1 MIHDTEIQYQDI
13 QMQSQ
18 YGSALLDPPRATP
31 VDVTAPAPPDV
42 MVQLDRVRVT
52 FEDILAVDDVSLD
65 IRQGEVLCL
74 VGPSGSGKSTLL
86 RVIAGLERT
95 GRGRVSIDGATVDA
109 PGAFVPPE
117 RRRVGMVFQD
127 YALFPHLTIAD
138 NVAFG
143 LSGRPKHE
151 TTRIVSE
158 LLERVGLS
166 RYARSYPHMLSG
178 GERQR
183 VALARALAPS
193 PRILLM
199 DEPFSSLDG
208 QLREQVRETT
218 IELLR
223 DTGTTSVMVT
233 HEPAEALRLGSRIAL
248 MRHGR
253 LVQCDT
259 PAQMYLRPASVFA
272 ARFFGDVNEWPG
284 RCVSGSVDTPFGR
297 VASGGVSD
305 VAVHVCVRPE
315 DLQLVGTGDG
325 LPARVVRTAFREGWH
340 DVVADVDW
348 AGTPTRVTIHSR
360 SLTPPQVGE
369 TIAIHAASARVI
381 IAAADVAGPSQS

>member
-1 MIHDTEIQYQDI
+1 
-13 QMQSQ
+13 MQSL
-18 YGSALLDPPRATP
+18 YGSALLDQPKSTP
-31 VDVTAPAPPDV
+31 ADVTAPALSDV
-42 MVQLDRVRVT
+42 MVQLDAVRVV
-52 FEDILAVDDVSLD
+52 FDHIVAVDDISLD

-95 GRGRVSIDGATVDA
+95 GRGRVSIGGADVDA

-127 YALFPHLTIAD
+127 FALFPHLTIAE

-143 LSGRPKHE
+143 LAGRSSTE
-151 TTRIVSE
+151 ITGIVGE
-158 LLERVGLS
+158 LLERVNLS
-166 RYARSYPHMLSG
+166 RYTRSYPHMLSG

-208 QLREQVRETT
+208 LLREQLRETT
-218 IELLR
+218 IALLR
-223 DTGTTSVMVT
+223 ETGTTAVMVT
-233 HEPAEALRLGSRIAL
+233 HEPAEALRLGTRVAL

-253 LVQCDT
+253 LLQCDA
-259 PAQMYLRPASVFA
+259 PDRMYLRPASVFA
-272 ARFFGDVNEWPG
+272 ARFFGEVNEWPG

-297 VASGGVSD
+297 VASSGSSD
-305 VAVHVCVRPE
+305 VAVHVCVRPH
-315 DLQLVGTGDG
+315 DLQLVPAGHG
-325 LPARVVRTAFREGWH
+325 LPARVVRTSFREGWH

-348 AGTPTRVTIHSR
+348 AGRPTQVTIHSR
-360 SLTPPQVGE
+360 SLTPPRVGE
-369 TIAIHAASARVI
+369 TVALHADSARVI
-381 IAAADVAGPSQS
+381 IAAADAAVPFPS

>member
-1 MIHDTEIQYQDI
+1 
-13 QMQSQ
+13 MQSR
-18 YGSALLDPPRATP
+18 YGSALLDQPSSTSA
-31 VDVTAPAPPDV
+31 DVTAPAPLSA
-42 MVQLDRVRVT
+42 MVQLDGVRVA
-52 FEDILAVDDVSLD
+52 FDKIIAVDDVSLE
-65 IRQGEVLCL
+65 IRRGEVLCL

-95 GRGRVSIDGATVDA
+95 GRGRVSIDGADVDA
-109 PGAFVPPE
+109 AGTFVPPE

-127 YALFPHLTIAD
+127 YALFPHLTIAE

-143 LSGRPKHE
+143 LAGRSKSE
-151 TTRIVSE
+151 VTGIVGD

-208 QLREQVRETT
+208 LLREQVREAT
-218 IELLR
+218 IALLR
-223 DTGTTSVMVT
+223 ETGTTAVMVT
-233 HEPAEALRLGSRIAL
+233 HEPAEALRLGTRVAL
-248 MRHGR
+248 MRNGR
-253 LVQCDT
+253 LVQCDA
-259 PAQMYLRPASVFA
+259 PDRMYMRPSSVFA
-272 ARFFGDVNEWPG
+272 ARFFGEVNEWPG
-284 RCVSGSVDTPFGR
+284 RCVSGNVDTPFGR
-297 VASGGVSD
+297 VASSGASD
-305 VAVHVCVRPE
+305 VAVHVCVRPQ
-315 DLQLVGTGDG
+315 DLQLVHAGDG
-325 LPARVVRTAFREGWH
+325 LPARVVRTSFREGWH

-360 SLTPPQVGE
+360 SLTPPRVGE
-369 TIAIHAASARVI
+369 TVAIHADSARVI
-381 IAAADVAGPSQS
+381 IAAADAAVPFHS